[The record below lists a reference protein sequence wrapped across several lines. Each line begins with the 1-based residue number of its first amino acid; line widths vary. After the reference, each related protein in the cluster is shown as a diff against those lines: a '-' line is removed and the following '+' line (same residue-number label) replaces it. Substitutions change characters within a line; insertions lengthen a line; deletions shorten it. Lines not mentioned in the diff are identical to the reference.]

1 LISKPIFFCQLEI
14 SKQFKLLIKGKAG
27 TLMFLY
33 FLYSLPQKNNNKN
46 ISQFSP
52 VDAELSLT

>member
-1 LISKPIFFCQLEI
+1 MEI

-27 TLMFLY
+27 MLTFLY